1 MRLYTIHAQHGYSC
15 TYPQHWS
22 ACPMPLMDN
31 QPATHENAASN
42 SDGDMWRCN
51 PHVLR
56 LQESHPSCLNS
67 KFFLVKSNVLFNM
80 LKTPW
85 LRGEFSGFPMVRAE
99 KNAQWVVRTSAR
111 VPGPWPGRERVPTW
125 PTPAVGLVWR
135 FHGIKTQRVYD
146 VYEVP
151 S

>member
-31 QPATHENAASN
+31 QPATNENAASN

-56 LQESHPSCLNS
+56 LQKSHPSCLNS
-67 KFFLVKSNVLFNM
+67 KFFLVKSNVRFNM

-99 KNAQWVVRTSAR
+99 KNAQWVVRTFGSGAR
-111 VPGPWPGRERVPTW
+111 AMARAGEGANMADASGGPRLEVSWDKNRWVSW
-125 PTPAVGLVWR
+125 V
-135 FHGIKTQRVYD
+135 
-146 VYEVP
+146 VP